1 MPKLILGFIG
11 EMASGKGTAVSY
23 IKEKYGATTYSF
35 STMLRDILDR
45 LYLPHTRDNMID
57 LSVWVRG
64 HFGEDTMARTM
75 ANDIEKDPRE
85 IIAVEG
91 IRRPA
96 DIEYLKKLHGFHVIE
111 IVADERTRYDRL
123 VKRAQN
129 PGDATKTLEEF
140 QADAQKPTEISI
152 REVAQEAP
160 EHVNNNGAVE
170 ELQRQLDELVTKCH
184 PGPAAGSGIQ

>member
-1 MPKLILGFIG
+1 MPTSKLILGFVG

-23 IKEKYGATTYSF
+23 IKEKYGGASYGF
-35 STMLRDILDR
+35 STMLRDVLRR
-45 LYLPHTRDNMID
+45 LYLPETRDNMID

-64 HFGEDTMARTM
+64 HFGEAVMARTM

-96 DIEYLKKLHGFHVIE
+96 DIEYLKKLSGFHVVE
-111 IVADERTRYDRL
+111 IVADEHTRYQRL

-129 PGDATKTLEEF
+129 PGDAIKTLEEF
-140 QADAQKPTEISI
+140 QADSQKPTEISI
-152 REVAQEAP
+152 REVAKEAT
-160 EHVNNNGAVE
+160 ERVDNNGIVE
-170 ELQRQLDELVTKCH
+170 ELQKQLDGLIKKY
-184 PGPAAGSGIQ
+184 AR

>member
-1 MPKLILGFIG
+1 MPKLILGFVG

-23 IKEKYGATTYSF
+23 IKEKYGAATYSF
-35 STMLRDILDR
+35 STMLRDMLDR

-75 ANDIEKDPRE
+75 ANDIEKDPHE

-96 DIEYLKKLHGFHVIE
+96 DIEHLKKLPGFHVVE
-111 IVADERTRYDRL
+111 IVADEHTRYDRL

-129 PGDATKTLEEF
+129 PGDAAKTLEEF
-140 QADAQKPTEISI
+140 QADSQKPTEISI
-152 REVAQEAP
+152 REVAREAT
-160 EHVNNNGAVE
+160 ERVDNNGTVE
-170 ELQRQLDELVTKCH
+170 ELQKQLDVLVLSLRGGHQTDE
-184 PGPAAGSGIQ
+184 AIS

>member
-1 MPKLILGFIG
+1 MSKLILGFVG

-35 STMLRDILDR
+35 SGMLRDMLDR

-57 LSVWVRG
+57 LSVWVRK

-75 ANDIEKDPRE
+75 ANDIEKDPHE

-96 DIEYLKKLHGFHVIE
+96 DIEHLKKLPGFHVVE
-111 IVADERTRYDRL
+111 IVADERTRFDRL

-140 QADAQKPTEISI
+140 QADSQKPTEISI
-152 REVAQEAP
+152 REVAKEAT
-160 EHVNNNGAVE
+160 EHVDNNGTVE
-170 ELQRQLDELVTKCH
+170 ELEGQLDALIKKY
-184 PGPAAGSGIQ
+184 AG